1 MNSGADYSQATACFL
16 LVSWY
21 SSQQDVYKGTE
32 LFWSQS
38 GRKSMEEGF
47 LFSEEGEVE
56 GKTLQTQ
63 QQQEMLHKSEKQ

>member
-1 MNSGADYSQATACFL
+1 
-16 LVSWY
+16 
-21 SSQQDVYKGTE
+21 
-32 LFWSQS
+32 
-38 GRKSMEEGF
+38 MEEGF